1 MNNRTTNNGVLSLK
15 LCRGRVRPEKTIGK
29 VVCLLEFWKSI
40 FEFWV
45 EKSNLKR
52 SKQVRAN
59 NGAAGLL

>member
-1 MNNRTTNNGVLSLK
+1 M
-15 LCRGRVRPEKTIGK
+15 GK

>member
-1 MNNRTTNNGVLSLK
+1 MNNCTANRVLSLK
-15 LCRGRVRPEKTIGK
+15 LCRGRVRARETIGK
-29 VVCLLEFWKSI
+29 VICLLEFWKSI

>member
-1 MNNRTTNNGVLSLK
+1 M
-15 LCRGRVRPEKTIGK
+15 GK

-40 FEFWV
+40 FEFLGGKV
-45 EKSNLKR
+45 KFKE